1 MRDDYDALLADLASR
16 RVSPE
21 KIIHLWSTADNT
33 HKLSLN
39 EKLDRSFYSLLFLA
53 QALGAQD
60 ITGIEIGIVS
70 NCLHRIHGEP
80 AADPVCATLLGPA
93 RVISKELPGMNFRG
107 IDVDLSAQGP
117 APAAHQI
124 IAELC
129 TPYRDSVVAI
139 RRGERWTETLEPV
152 QFQSNAIFGGFRKKG
167 VYLITGGLGDLGL
180 MIAEELAREFEAR
193 LVLLGRTPLVPPQ
206 QWKRALESTETHD
219 HLKSRIA
226 KLIELESLGSEI
238 LYLSCDVSRRNEMK
252 WAIHAA
258 RTRFGSING
267 VIHAAGVIDDGP
279 LLLKSCRKQ
288 RGCSTP
294 RSRELSY

>member
-1 MRDDYDALLADLASR
+1 MHDDYDALLADLASR

-53 QALGAQD
+53 QGVGAQD

-80 AADPVCATLLGPA
+80 AADAICALFAGSS

-167 VYLITGGLGDLGL
+167 VYLITGGLGDLRFDDRRR
-180 MIAEELAREFEAR
+180 ASTRVRSPAR
-193 LVLLGRTPLVPPQ
+193 VLGRTPLVPPQ
-206 QWKRALESTETHD
+206 QWKRHLNQPKLTITSNRGSPSSWNSSRWAPKSSTFPAM
-219 HLKSRIA
+219 S
-226 KLIELESLGSEI
+226 
-238 LYLSCDVSRRNEMK
+238 V
-252 WAIHAA
+252 AA
-258 RTRFGSING
+258 TR
-267 VIHAAGVIDDGP
+267 
-279 LLLKSCRKQ
+279 
-288 RGCSTP
+288 
-294 RSRELSY
+294 